1 MSECLTFGKKK
12 NLKKVKVPSTHDLQS
27 TSWLFVI
34 ECVVAVCYLM
44 FRLTRLRQGVRLAR
58 FLGAKKTGPVSVH
71 QVLGDRRRQEFAY
84 GSSSVQLVE
93 INLTPGESLK
103 RGFTDTASYFL
114 PKGYPASVSAGYDA
128 FVRGQMASM
137 MFSTASG
144 VLSMQSMLFALGL
157 GVGSFPLAAT
167 LNWIIKDGLGQLGGV
182 IFAGLVNNQF
192 DADAKRWRMIAS
204 ISLDV
209 SSFIELLTP
218 LAPGYFLP
226 LAGFANVGKNVS
238 FLAAS
243 ATRAAIHKSF
253 ATHENLADVTAKT
266 GSQCILSSLVG
277 TGLGLSLAAALGG
290 NYASILATFAALS
303 GLSLGSTYFSL
314 RGVTLTTLGTHRLDF
329 IVSSYLDSVGHGR
342 ADFTGGKVTPVLLQ
356 PQEMTAREVYL
367 GAPSVNTVPAITGA
381 DLTSAL
387 PTVEQLEFALEAQRD
402 RGYLLN
408 AFAYPSNAGAGEVH
422 ILFKEGSS
430 KADVLAGAIH
440 GLLLR
445 RVMKQQGIHRAP
457 SPLLFG
463 WLQHPRGLTPATQRV
478 WRKDC
483 LELVAGPQTTE
494 LVDAIT
500 AALLA
505 GSSKEA
511 SKSSESLRGSWLVEE
526 LLLESRY
533 ARISIPEAER
543 DQGRE

>member
-1 MSECLTFGKKK
+1 ML
-12 NLKKVKVPSTHDLQS
+12 
-27 TSWLFVI
+27 
-34 ECVVAVCYLM
+34 
-44 FRLTRLRQGVRLAR
+44 RLTRLRQGVRIIVRPLSTKPAPP
-58 FLGAKKTGPVSVH
+58 LSVH
-71 QVLGDRRRQEFAY
+71 QVLSDRRRQEFAY
-84 GSSSVQLVE
+84 GSSSAQLVE
-93 INLTPGESLK
+93 TNSTLGESLK

-144 VLSMQSMLFALGL
+144 VLSMQSMLYALGL

-204 ISLDV
+204 VSLDV

-290 NYASILATFAALS
+290 DYASILATFAALS
-303 GLSLGSTYFSL
+303 GLSLGSTYYSL

-329 IVSSYLDSVGHGR
+329 VVSSYLDSIGHGR
-342 ADFTGGKVTPVLLQ
+342 TDFDFRGGGNKVTPVLLQ

-367 GAPSVNTVPAITGA
+367 GAPSIDTVPAVTGA

-387 PTVEQLEFALEAQRD
+387 PTAEQFEFALDAQRD

-457 SPLLFG
+457 PPSPALFSRLL
-463 WLQHPRGLTPATQRV
+463 PGLAPATQKV

-483 LELVAGPQTTE
+483 LERVAGPQTTE
-494 LVDAIT
+494 LVDAIA

-505 GSSKEA
+505 GSSQEA
-511 SKSSESLRGSWLVEE
+511 GRSSESLRGSWLVEE
-526 LLLESRY
+526 LLLESRF
-533 ARISIPEAER
+533 ARVSIPEAKR
-543 DQGRE
+543 